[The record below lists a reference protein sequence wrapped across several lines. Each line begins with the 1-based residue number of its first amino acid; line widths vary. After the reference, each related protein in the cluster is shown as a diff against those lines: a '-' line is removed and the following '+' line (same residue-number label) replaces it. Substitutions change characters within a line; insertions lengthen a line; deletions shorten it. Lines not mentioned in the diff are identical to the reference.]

1 MIGSSCERTRAAAV
15 IRGSN
20 EPAIPNIDP
29 FAVVALILGLL
40 WFGGAGSVLAILFG
54 TMALKRI
61 DASGGWRTGKG
72 MATAGIVLGAVGL
85 VTLAYLIV
93 ATVLT

>member
-1 MIGSSCERTRAAAV
+1 VSEHALPPSSSSLGRTT
-15 IRGSN
+15 
-20 EPAIPNIDP
+20 PAIPNIDP

-40 WFGGAGSVLAILFG
+40 WFGGVGSALAVLFG
-54 TMALKRI
+54 TMAVKRI

-72 MATAGIVLGAVGL
+72 IATAGIVLGAVGV
-85 VTLAYLIV
+85 VTLAYLII